1 MLSRFFL
8 GAAGV
13 AAGAALICNIS
24 PWLVAK
30 PQLASLD
37 YLSAAKLQTL
47 DGQKTNFS
55 VSNDNKPICY
65 CNMEVHSNL
74 NSS

>member
-30 PQLASLD
+30 PQLATLD

-55 VSNDNKPICY
+55 AKELWKTNGAVVMAVRRPG
-65 CNMEVHSNL
+65 
-74 NSS
+74 

>member
-55 VSNDNKPICY
+55 VSNKPTCY
-65 CNMEVHSNL
+65 CNMEVHSYL
-74 NSS
+74 NTY